1 MSLTLQVPTQCC
13 SLEHQTLLPS
23 PFTST
28 SGHCFCFGSVY
39 SFFLELF
46 LHSSPKTY
54 WVPTDLGS
62 SSFSVISFCLFILF
76 MGFSRQAY
84 WSGLQFQS
92 PVDYILPELF
102 TTTRP
107 SWVGLH
113 GMTHSFIELDKTVVH
128 VISFISVLWLW
139 FSFCLPSDKRLME
152 DSWWERL
159 TVGELVLMVRA
170 ILSKSLNQFSVDSR
184 GCVSSLFDL
193 RPNYGRG
200 NEDNDNFLPK
210 VLFTHCCIQCPCPCS
225 RPLSPHASTR
235 ESWTL
240 TGKSR
245 SVSCGVTA
253 YFSWVWC
260 TQGFICALQES
271 VSLVLWKFCNQISL
285 ASKMKNVAA
294 KFSVGSQILCQI
306 PKLRNLLGSQN
317 FLSVR

>member
-1 MSLTLQVPTQCC
+1 M
-13 SLEHQTLLPS
+13 
-23 PFTST
+23 
-28 SGHCFCFGSVY
+28 
-39 SFFLELF
+39 
-46 LHSSPKTY
+46 
-54 WVPTDLGS
+54 W
-62 SSFSVISFCLFILF
+62 
-76 MGFSRQAY
+76 
-84 WSGLQFQS
+84 
-92 PVDYILPELF
+92 
-102 TTTRP
+102 
-107 SWVGLH
+107 
-113 GMTHSFIELDKTVVH
+113 
-128 VISFISVLWLW
+128 SVLLVFYDCGFHSVCPLIRGLWKIPDGRDWL
-139 FSFCLPSDKRLME
+139 LGKL
-152 DSWWERL
+152 
-159 TVGELVLMVRA
+159 GLVLMVRA